1 MTDIVNHTSNDASN
15 QNVLAFPAGSRATTT
30 TTAPTST
37 PTAAVATNT
46 QRDDAFAPD
55 GLPASY
61 VFDEDG
67 IYELRDDQDGDLV
80 PTRICSPLIVKG
92 RCRNSVGSGWGRVL
106 AVQDPEGTWHEL
118 VLSAQ
123 QLNKSAN
130 AALAPLFDLGFELA
144 RVEKAAESVMN
155 LLSHWRPEA
164 QFLRFDRLG
173 WTGKQHD
180 AFVLGNGRVI
190 GDALVATDSVS
201 EELMSAIHTRGTL
214 DAWKTEVAGRCVG
227 NPLMMLAVSHA
238 FTGPLLS
245 VLGQTGGGF
254 HLRGESSR
262 GKSTIQYVA
271 TSVWGARPLLQS
283 WDGTPSGFEGIAA
296 ACNDTLLNIEE
307 LHKADPKTVGDIV
320 YMLANGE
327 GRLRARS
334 NGKLQTPQRWRVPV
348 LSSGE
353 VSLEDHMASGG
364 RKTFAGQ
371 EVRLINLEAD
381 GRAHGAFDALHGE
394 TTAKAFAERVDHASL
409 ETYGH
414 AGPRF
419 VEALM
424 ANIGNSRKFQ
434 NVIDIF
440 CSVRTRRQTCRWVT
454 DRCSVS

>member
-1 MTDIVNHTSNDASN
+1 M
-15 QNVLAFPAGSRATTT
+15 
-30 TTAPTST
+30 
-37 PTAAVATNT
+37 
-46 QRDDAFAPD
+46 
-55 GLPASY
+55 
-61 VFDEDG
+61 
-67 IYELRDDQDGDLV
+67 
-80 PTRICSPLIVKG
+80 
-92 RCRNSVGSGWGRVL
+92 
-106 AVQDPEGTWHEL
+106 
-118 VLSAQ
+118 
-123 QLNKSAN
+123 
-130 AALAPLFDLGFELA
+130 
-144 RVEKAAESVMN
+144 
-155 LLSHWRPEA
+155 
-164 QFLRFDRLG
+164 
-173 WTGKQHD
+173 
-180 AFVLGNGRVI
+180 
-190 GDALVATDSVS
+190 
-201 EELMSAIHTRGTL
+201 
-214 DAWKTEVAGRCVG
+214 
-227 NPLMMLAVSHA
+227 
-238 FTGPLLS
+238 
-245 VLGQTGGGF
+245 
-254 HLRGESSR
+254 
-262 GKSTIQYVA
+262 
-271 TSVWGARPLLQS
+271 LQS

-353 VSLEDHMASGG
+353 VSLEDHMASAG

-440 CSVRTRRQTCRWVT
+440 CSDANKKADLSLGDGQVQRVLKRFAIAALAGELATKFNLTGWEPGAAKAAARELFLEWFEAREGTTNQEIATAVQRTKSYVSKHLDRFQTIDTTDHDPVDGWRNKDWLYIRPDRWRVIHGEEDPIEMARLHADGGLLKT
-454 DRCSVS
+454 QNGGGLQFKMGRNIPGRPRVYAIHASKILGASEA